1 LRILVAGRE
10 KKMASPERG
19 AYLSALLKV
28 LIFAAMV
35 EIGTGLILEGDPG
48 IVVKMLLGDSV
59 SGAGTQVVARLFG
72 IALLALGIAC
82 WPSTRRHDIGAAAFR
97 AMLAYNALLALSL
110 AYTGAVE
117 HLAGLLLWPAV
128 GLHAMVALWLLWAWH
143 PARPND

>member
-1 LRILVAGRE
+1 
-10 KKMASPERG
+10 MASPERE
-19 AYLSALLKV
+19 AYFSALLKV

-59 SGAGTQVVARLFG
+59 SGAGTQVVSRLFG

-82 WPSTRRHDIGAAAFR
+82 WPSKLAHDSGAAAFR
-97 AMLAYNALLALSL
+97 AMLAYNALIAVSL
-110 AYTGAVE
+110 AYTGAAE

-128 GLHAMVALWLLWAWH
+128 GLHTAVALSLLWTWH
-143 PARPND
+143 TGRTNI